1 MPGKALEGRQV
12 KQAFDLIPGLPRRDD
27 EEIVKLMEV
36 VSRLPRE
43 NVEEIARSLLRAAV
57 GYRRWG
63 RPGYL
68 TTLAMDSLV
77 TISLRRLAEVDGA
90 LSEAPTRPAGPG
102 GSVDVEE
109 MLRDRGL

>member
-1 MPGKALEGRQV
+1 MGAPV
-12 KQAFDLIPGLPRRDD
+12 KQAFDLMPGLPRQDD
-27 EEIVKLMEV
+27 EGIVKLMEV

-43 NVEEIARSLLRAAV
+43 NVEEIARSLLRAAL
-57 GYRRWG
+57 GYRRW
-63 RPGYL
+63 RKPDYL

-77 TISLRRLAEVDGA
+77 TISVRRVAEIHRALR
-90 LSEAPTRPAGPG
+90 EASTRPAGPG